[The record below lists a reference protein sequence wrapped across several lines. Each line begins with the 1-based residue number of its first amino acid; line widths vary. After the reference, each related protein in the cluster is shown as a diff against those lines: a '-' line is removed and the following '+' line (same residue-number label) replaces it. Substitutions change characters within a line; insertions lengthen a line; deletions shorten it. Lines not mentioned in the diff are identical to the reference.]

1 MMHDIWNPWHGC
13 LKYSEGCKNCYMYY
27 LDKIRGNSGA
37 YIYKVKANFYYP
49 LAKNRQGEYKIKS
62 GEQIRVCM
70 TSDFFLKEADE
81 WREEAWRIIKARSD
95 VIFILITK
103 RAERIRA
110 CLPKNWDDGWENVFL
125 HVTCENQKRADERI
139 PILLNLPF
147 KHKGIIVAPFL
158 ENVSIEKYLKDREI
172 EQVIC
177 GGENYNG
184 ARVCDFDWVK
194 NLRQECV
201 KANITFCFMETGT
214 VFMKDKKIYNL
225 PSKELQSKMAF
236 KSKMNY
242 QGKEIVFKLY
252 DQFGRLLDK
261 EKLYKRS
268 FKLKCNECAS
278 KLICNGC
285 SECKQDCK

>member
-110 CLPKNWDDGWENVFL
+110 CLPKNWGDGWENVFL

-139 PILLNLPF
+139 PILLSLPF

-158 ENVSIEKYLKDREI
+158 ENVSIEKYLKDGEI
-172 EQVIC
+172 EHDHIIDLGPEGGSAGGLIIAEGTPEQVAEVP
-177 GGENYNG
+177 GSFTGQYLKPLLEKD
-184 ARVCDFDWVK
+184 AK
-194 NLRQECV
+194 LRAE
-201 KANITFCFMETGT
+201 
-214 VFMKDKKIYNL
+214 
-225 PSKELQSKMAF
+225 
-236 KSKMNY
+236 
-242 QGKEIVFKLY
+242 GK
-252 DQFGRLLDK
+252 
-261 EKLYKRS
+261 
-268 FKLKCNECAS
+268 
-278 KLICNGC
+278 
-285 SECKQDCK
+285 